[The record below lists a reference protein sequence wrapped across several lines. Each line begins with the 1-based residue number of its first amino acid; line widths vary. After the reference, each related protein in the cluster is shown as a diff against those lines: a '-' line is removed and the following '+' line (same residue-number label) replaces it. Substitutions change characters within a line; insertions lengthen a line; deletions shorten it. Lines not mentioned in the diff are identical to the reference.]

1 MNDLLSTLNNEQRD
15 AVMTTE
21 GPLLVLSG
29 AGTGKTR
36 VLVER
41 IGHILDNNYANENE
55 ILALTFTNKA
65 ANEMKSRLIA
75 RTNPRYCEWCG
86 TFHSICLKILR
97 RNYAAANLRYDFI
110 IFGEDDQK
118 ATLKSVIISLGLDIK
133 KFPPSDWVEKIGFY
147 KDTFLDSDKKKS
159 DEFNKIYTAYNLE
172 LTRLNALDF
181 GDIINKIIT
190 LFETSPEILDKYK
203 RQFKYVLVDEFQDT
217 NVIQNKFLKLIC
229 CGNIC
234 CVGDDDQSIYSWR
247 GAEIKNILH
256 FSRQYPDAKIIRL
269 EKNYRSTGNIL
280 AAANSLIK
288 NNRGRLGK
296 DLHPTIDDGDK
307 IKIIECA
314 SDLEEAM
321 FISQQI
327 LSSNTAFSD
336 FAILI
341 RSGSLS
347 RVIEEEF
354 ARNSIPY
361 KLIGAQKFYDR
372 SEIKDVIAYTRLLC
386 YPFDDISF
394 LRILSKPRRGIG
406 DTTIEQLKTFARTN
420 GLPLFEALNK
430 FPMKTKQTAAA
441 LDFINAFDFNWQT
454 MHPIDA
460 VEMLLD
466 KSGYTKMWNES
477 DDINKEERQKN
488 IRELLQG
495 VITKFDTLTD
505 FIENVS
511 LMTANDDD
519 NDDNTVSIM
528 TIHAAKGL
536 EFETVFLPAWEDG
549 IFPNE
554 MSLSEN
560 GLEEERRLA
569 YVAITRA
576 KRHCF
581 IINVFSRYLFGSPQ
595 RNPPSRF
602 IGEIDESLL
611 EFPARIYK
619 QDKIAPKPKIKI
631 SNTVGK
637 MIKDSEFGMGVI
649 IEDQE
654 NDYIVAF
661 KNGIKKIKK

>member
-1 MNDLLSTLNNEQRD
+1 MDNVLSTLNNEQIE
-15 AVMTTE
+15 AVKTTE

-41 IGHILDNNYANENE
+41 IGHIIDNGCAKEYE

-65 ANEMKSRLIA
+65 ANEMKSRLLE
-75 RTNPRYCEWCG
+75 RLPPVNCEWCG

-97 RNYAAANLRYDFI
+97 RNYAAANIRHDFI

-118 ATLKSVIISLGLDIK
+118 AALKSVILSMGLDIK

-147 KDTFLDSDKKKS
+147 KDTFLNSDKKMS
-159 DEFNKIYTAYNLE
+159 DEFNKIYTAYNTE
-172 LTRLNALDF
+172 LDRLNALDF
-181 GDIINKIIT
+181 GDIINRTIQ
-190 LFETSPEILDKYK
+190 LLETSPNVLEKYK
-203 RQFKYVLVDEFQDT
+203 NQFKYILVDEYQDT
-217 NVIQNKFLKLIC
+217 NVMQNKLLRLLSN
-229 CGNIC
+229 GNIC

-256 FSRQYPDAKIIRL
+256 FSREYPDAKIIRL

-288 NNRGRLGK
+288 NNRSRLGK

-307 IKIIECA
+307 IRVIECA

-327 LSSNTAFSD
+327 LSEHTAYSD
-336 FAILI
+336 FAVLI

-372 SEIKDVIAYTRLLC
+372 AEVKDVIAYIRLLC

-394 LRILSKPRRGIG
+394 LRILPKPRRGIG

-420 GLPLFEALNK
+420 GLSLFDALKK
-430 FPMKTKQTAAA
+430 FPMKQKQAVAA
-441 LDFINAFDFNWQT
+441 LDFLNAFDFNWQN
-454 MHPIDA
+454 MQPVDA
-460 VEMLLD
+460 TEMLLD

-477 DDINKEERQKN
+477 DDVNKEERQKN
-488 IRELLQG
+488 IRELLRG
-495 VITKFDTLTD
+495 VIAKFDTLTD

-511 LMTANDDD
+511 LMTANDDN

-536 EFETVFLPAWEDG
+536 EFNTVFLPAWEDG

-581 IINVFSRYLFGSPQ
+581 IITAFSRLQFGTFQ
-595 RNPPSRF
+595 HNPPSRF
-602 IGEIDESLL
+602 IDEIDESLL
-611 EFPARIYK
+611 EFPARLYR
-619 QDKIAPKPKIKI
+619 QDKQAPKPKIKI

-637 MIKDSEFGMGVI
+637 MIKDPEFGMGVI

-654 NDYIVAF
+654 HDYIVAF
-661 KNGIKKIKK
+661 KTGIKKIRK